1 MGSGCSCSRK
11 AAEGIKDGRPTATAT
26 ILSKAMFPS
35 EGRSVEDQVMLL
47 KTFKDQHQVQMHKK
61 ISELCVTVQTE
72 LPAGVNTLRLNT
84 MKMKDKDW
92 QHFTYCL
99 GFCPQLTRLHLWKVT
114 ITRASLDLLASYILG
129 MPKLQYLTLGDMD
142 LNSFPLGCLAEAL
155 KNLYALKELVLT
167 VNYMD
172 SAHFAMLV
180 PGIEVLDQLEVLSLD
195 ENELGD
201 AGAQIVVQ
209 LLVKLLRLR
218 SLSLKFNSIRHKGFA
233 QLLSAQRQYR
243 SVKLHMEGN
252 DLTDDEFEELEL
264 AQT

>member
-1 MGSGCSCSRK
+1 MGSGCSCSHK
-11 AAEGIKDGRPTATAT
+11 SAEGIKDGGPTSAAT

-35 EGRSVEDQVMLL
+35 EGRSVEDQVLLL

-61 ISELCVTVQTE
+61 ISELCSTVQSE
-72 LPAGVNTLRLNT
+72 LPAGVNILRLNT

-129 MPKLQYLTLGDMD
+129 MPKLQYLTLGDMN
-142 LNSFPLGCLAEAL
+142 LNSHPLGSLAEAL
-155 KNLYALKELVLT
+155 KGLQQLKELILT

-172 SAHFAMLV
+172 SAHLAMLV
-180 PGIEVLDQLEVLSLD
+180 PGIEALDQLEVLSLD

-201 AGAQIVVQ
+201 AGAQVIVQ
-209 LLVKLLRLR
+209 LLVKLLQLR
-218 SLSLKFNSIRHKGFA
+218 SVSLKFNSIGNKGFA
-233 QLLSAQRQYR
+233 LLLPAQRQYR
-243 SVKLHMEGN
+243 SVKLHLEGN
-252 DLTDDEFEELEL
+252 DLTDDELEELEL